1 MKKLMFSILP
11 ALLLALVSCMNT
23 SQESEGGSVRVV
35 LPSSSRA
42 LYSSG
47 HDDVDSFTVRLLLDE
62 KIINE
67 KSITKETA
75 DMGGAIVFDEL
86 EPATYTVE
94 VEGRMSSKDVLL
106 YFGTEE
112 AKVTAGQDSDCQVNL
127 KKKDCQIYN
136 ISADAEELKTACES
150 DGNIYIFMDED
161 SSVSTNQA
169 TPENNCQLTNITS
182 GTKIIRGNGGKVQ
195 QSTDDNKTLT
205 TEGGQ
210 IKLFNVTGSSTI
222 LEINNLTFTAS
233 STVGTTSTLD
243 GALICVDDGATV
255 ILKQCYIN
263 GMSMSNQGISLIYV
277 KSGGTLLLENC
288 TFYNN
293 TSTNKGDVSFS
304 ECIRI
309 ENGAQVE
316 VVSCNFESNGDGN
329 LMSNAAAIENSGS
342 CHITNTTFKGN
353 TANRGSAIMNN
364 DNGILEIEDSTFD
377 SNTCTSN
384 GGYYARRG
392 GAIFIQGGT
401 VKIKDSAFTGNK
413 SSGKNKSEGTENGEF
428 QKLGGGAISIKSYY
442 DSNTKETKPSSLT
455 LQNTKFYNNSV
466 TSTDSDDAYGYGG
479 AVLIEQSDASL
490 FLKDASGATME
501 IDSYISNYMNGNTT
515 AKNNAGANIYCNG
528 GTINGTVYTKAW
540 E

>member
-11 ALLLALVSCMNT
+11 AFLLALVSCMNT

-47 HDDVDSFTVRLLLDE
+47 HDDVDSFTVRLLLGE

-75 DMGGAIVFDEL
+75 DTGGAIVFDEL

-94 VEGRMSSKDVLL
+94 AEGWMSIKDVLL

-112 AKVTAGQDSDCQVNL
+112 AKVTAGQDADCQVKL
-127 KKKDCQIYN
+127 KKDCQIYD
-136 ISADAEELKTACES
+136 ISFDARELKTACEA

-161 SSVSTNQA
+161 SSISTNQA
-169 TPENNCQLTNITS
+169 TSENNYQLTNITS
-182 GTKIIRGNGGKVQ
+182 GTKIIRGNGGKLV

-205 TEGGQ
+205 TEGDQ
-210 IKLFNVTGSSTI
+210 IKLFNVSGSSTI
-222 LEINNLTFTAS
+222 LEINNLTFTATS
-233 STVGTTSTLD
+233 GKTVGTTSALD

-255 ILKQCYIN
+255 ILKQCRMN
-263 GMSMSNQGISLIYV
+263 GISMSNLGTSLIYV
-277 KSGGTLLLENC
+277 KSGGKLLVENC

-293 TSTNKGDVSFS
+293 TSTNKGNVSFS

-377 SNTCTSN
+377 SNMCISSS
-384 GGYYARRG
+384 GYYARRG

-401 VKIKDSAFTGNK
+401 VKITDSAFTGNK
-413 SSGKNKSEGTENGEF
+413 SSGKNKSEGTANGEF
-428 QKLGGGAISIKSYY
+428 QKLGGGAISIK
-442 DSNTKETKPSSLT
+442 TGSLV
-455 LQNTKFYNNSV
+455 LQSTRFKNNSV
-466 TSTDSDDAYGYGG
+466 TSTDSNDAYGYGG
-479 AVLIEQSDASL
+479 AVLVEQSDANL

>member
-11 ALLLALVSCMNT
+11 ALLLAFVSCMNM
-23 SQESEGGSVRVV
+23 SSGSEGGSVRVV

-47 HDDVDSFTVRLLLDE
+47 HGDVDSFTVRLLLGE
-62 KIINE
+62 KII
-67 KSITKETA
+67 KEETINTET
-75 DMGGAIVFDEL
+75 DETGGVIVFDEL

-94 VEGRMSSKDVLL
+94 VEGWMSSKDVLL

-136 ISADAEELKTACES
+136 ISADAEELKKACES
-150 DGNIYIFMDED
+150 DGNTYIFMDED

-169 TPENNCQLTNITS
+169 SSENNQLTNITS

-195 QSTDDNKTLT
+195 QSTDDNQTLT

-210 IKLFNVTGSSTI
+210 IKLFNVSGSSTI

-233 STVGTTSTLD
+233 NIVGTNSTLD

-293 TSTNKGDVSFS
+293 TSTNKGSASFS

-316 VVSCNFESNGDGN
+316 VVSCNFETNGNDI
-329 LMSNAAAIENSGS
+329 MSNAAAIENSGS
-342 CHITNTTFKGN
+342 CRITNTTFKDN
-353 TANRGSAIMNN
+353 LAQRGGAIMNN
-364 DNGILEIEDSTFD
+364 ETGILEIESSTFD
-377 SNTCTSN
+377 SNTCTSS
-384 GGYYARRG
+384 GYYAMRG

-401 VKIKDSAFTGNK
+401 VKIKDSTFTGNETL
-413 SSGKNKSEGTENGEF
+413 GQNASEGTANGEF
-428 QKLGGGAISIKSYY
+428 QKLGGGAISLKMG
-442 DSNTKETKPSSLT
+442 SLT
-455 LQNTKFYNNSV
+455 LQNTRFDNNSV
-466 TSTDSDDAYGYGG
+466 TSTSKNDAYGYGG
-479 AVLIEQSDASL
+479 AVLIEQSDANL

>member
-1 MKKLMFSILP
+1 MKKFAFSILP

-47 HDDVDSFTVRLLLDE
+47 HGDVDSFTVRLLLGE
-62 KIINE
+62 KII
-67 KSITKETA
+67 KEETINTET
-75 DMGGAIVFDEL
+75 DETGGVIVFDEL

-94 VEGRMSSKDVLL
+94 VEGWMSSKDVLL

-136 ISADAEELKTACES
+136 ISADAEELKKACES
-150 DGNIYIFMDED
+150 DGNAYIFMGAD

-169 TPENNCQLTNITS
+169 TPDNYQLTNITS

-233 STVGTTSTLD
+233 DTVETSALD

-255 ILKQCYIN
+255 ILKQCRMN
-263 GMSMSNQGISLIYV
+263 GISMSNLGTSLIYV
-277 KSGGTLLLENC
+277 KSGGKLLVENC

-293 TSTNKGDVSFS
+293 TSTNKGNVSFS

-342 CHITNTTFKGN
+342 CRITNTTFKGN

-392 GAIFIQGGT
+392 GAIFIQGGS
-401 VKIKDSAFTGNK
+401 VKITDSTFTGNK
-413 SSGKNKSEGTENGEF
+413 AGGYNPGSEGTEAF
-428 QKLGGGAISIKSYY
+428 KKLGGGAISIK
-442 DSNTKETKPSSLT
+442 TGSLV
-455 LQNTKFYNNSV
+455 LQNTRFDSNSV
-466 TSTDSDDAYGYGG
+466 TSTSTDDANGYGG

>member
-1 MKKLMFSILP
+1 
-11 ALLLALVSCMNT
+11 
-23 SQESEGGSVRVV
+23 
-35 LPSSSRA
+35 
-42 LYSSG
+42 
-47 HDDVDSFTVRLLLDE
+47 
-62 KIINE
+62 
-67 KSITKETA
+67 
-75 DMGGAIVFDEL
+75 
-86 EPATYTVE
+86 
-94 VEGRMSSKDVLL
+94 MSSKDVLL

-150 DGNIYIFMDED
+150 DGNAYIFMGAD

-169 TPENNCQLTNITS
+169 TPDNYQLTNITS

-233 STVGTTSTLD
+233 DTVETSALD

-255 ILKQCYIN
+255 ILKQCRMN
-263 GMSMSNQGISLIYV
+263 GISMSNLGTSLIYV
-277 KSGGTLLLENC
+277 KSGGKLLVENC

-293 TSTNKGDVSFS
+293 TSTNKGSASFS

-316 VVSCNFESNGDGN
+316 VVSCNFETNGNDI
-329 LMSNAAAIENSGS
+329 MSNAAAIENSGS
-342 CHITNTTFKGN
+342 CRITNTTFKDN
-353 TANRGSAIMNN
+353 LAQRGGAIMNN
-364 DNGILEIEDSTFD
+364 ETGILEIESSTFD
-377 SNTCTSN
+377 SNTCTSS
-384 GGYYARRG
+384 GYYAMRG

-401 VKIKDSAFTGNK
+401 VKIKDSTFTGNETL
-413 SSGKNKSEGTENGEF
+413 GQNASEGTANGEF
-428 QKLGGGAISIKSYY
+428 QKLGGGAISLKMG
-442 DSNTKETKPSSLT
+442 SLT
-455 LQNTKFYNNSV
+455 LQNTRFDNNSV
-466 TSTDSDDAYGYGG
+466 TSTSKNDAYGYGG
-479 AVLIEQSDASL
+479 AILIEQSDANL
-490 FLKDASGATME
+490 FLKDASGAAMD
-501 IDSYISNYMNGNTT
+501 IASYINKYMRGNTVGT
-515 AKNNAGANIYCNG
+515 GKEGANIYCNG

>member
-1 MKKLMFSILP
+1 MKKFAFSILP
-11 ALLLALVSCMNT
+11 ALLLAFVSCMNM
-23 SQESEGGSVRVV
+23 SSGSEGGSVRVV

-47 HDDVDSFTVRLLLDE
+47 HGDVDSFTVRLLLGE
-62 KIINE
+62 KII
-67 KSITKETA
+67 KEETINTET
-75 DMGGAIVFDEL
+75 DETGGVIVFDEL

-94 VEGRMSSKDVLL
+94 VEGWMSSKDVLL

-136 ISADAEELKTACES
+136 ISADAEELKKACES

-161 SSVSTNQA
+161 SSVSKNQA

-195 QSTDDNKTLT
+195 QSTDDNQTLT

-210 IKLFNVTGSSTI
+210 IKLFNVSGSSTI

-233 STVGTTSTLD
+233 DTVETSALD

-255 ILKQCYIN
+255 ILKQCRMN
-263 GMSMSNQGISLIYV
+263 GISMSNLGTSLIYV
-277 KSGGTLLLENC
+277 KSGGKLLVENC

-293 TSTNKGDVSFS
+293 TSTNKGSASFS

-316 VVSCNFESNGDGN
+316 VVSCNFETNGNDI
-329 LMSNAAAIENSGS
+329 MSNAAAIENSGS
-342 CHITNTTFKGN
+342 CRITNTTFKDN
-353 TANRGSAIMNN
+353 LAQRGGAIMNN
-364 DNGILEIEDSTFD
+364 ETGILEIESSTFD
-377 SNTCTSN
+377 SNTCTSS
-384 GGYYARRG
+384 GYYAMRG

-401 VKIKDSAFTGNK
+401 VKIKDSTFTGNETL
-413 SSGKNKSEGTENGEF
+413 GQNASEGTANGEF
-428 QKLGGGAISIKSYY
+428 QKLGGGAISLKMG
-442 DSNTKETKPSSLT
+442 SLT
-455 LQNTKFYNNSV
+455 LQNTRFDNNSV
-466 TSTDSDDAYGYGG
+466 TSTSKNDAYGYGG

-490 FLKDASGATME
+490 LLKDASGAAMD
-501 IDSYISNYMNGNTT
+501 IASYINKYMRGNTVGT
-515 AKNNAGANIYCNG
+515 GKEGANIYCNG

>member
-1 MKKLMFSILP
+1 
-11 ALLLALVSCMNT
+11 
-23 SQESEGGSVRVV
+23 
-35 LPSSSRA
+35 
-42 LYSSG
+42 
-47 HDDVDSFTVRLLLDE
+47 
-62 KIINE
+62 
-67 KSITKETA
+67 
-75 DMGGAIVFDEL
+75 
-86 EPATYTVE
+86 
-94 VEGRMSSKDVLL
+94 MSSKDILL

-136 ISADAEELKTACES
+136 ISADAEELKKACES
-150 DGNIYIFMDED
+150 DGNIYIFMGAD

-169 TPENNCQLTNITS
+169 TPDNYQLTNITS

-233 STVGTTSTLD
+233 DTVETSALD

-255 ILKQCYIN
+255 ILKQCRMN
-263 GMSMSNQGISLIYV
+263 GISMSNLGTSLIYV
-277 KSGGTLLLENC
+277 KSGGKLLVENC

-293 TSTNKGDVSFS
+293 TSTNKGNVSFS

-316 VVSCNFESNGDGN
+316 VVSCNFESNGDGD

-392 GAIFIQGGT
+392 GAIFIQGGS
-401 VKIKDSAFTGNK
+401 VKITDSTFTGNK
-413 SSGKNKSEGTENGEF
+413 AGGYNPGSEGTEAF
-428 QKLGGGAISIKSYY
+428 KKLGGGAISIK
-442 DSNTKETKPSSLT
+442 TGSLV
-455 LQNTKFYNNSV
+455 LQNTRFDSNSV
-466 TSTDSDDAYGYGG
+466 TSTSTDDANGYGG

-490 FLKDASGATME
+490 LLKDASGATME
-501 IDSYISNYMNGNTT
+501 IDSYIDKYMSGNTT
-515 AKNNAGANIYCNG
+515 AKPNAGANIYCNG
-528 GTINGTVYTKAW
+528 GKINGTVYTQAW
-540 E
+540 

>member
-1 MKKLMFSILP
+1 MKKFAFSILP
-11 ALLLALVSCMNT
+11 ALLLAFVSCMNM
-23 SQESEGGSVRVV
+23 SSGSEGGSVRVV

-47 HDDVDSFTVRLLLDE
+47 HDDVDSFTVRLLLGE

-67 KSITKETA
+67 KSINKET
-75 DMGGAIVFDEL
+75 DETGGVIVFDEL

-94 VEGRMSSKDVLL
+94 VEGWMSSKDVLL

-112 AKVTAGQDSDCQVNL
+112 AKVTAGQDADCQVKL
-127 KKKDCQIYN
+127 KKDCQIYN
-136 ISADAEELKTACES
+136 ISADARKLKTACEA
-150 DGNIYIFMDED
+150 DGNAYIFMGAD

-169 TPENNCQLTNITS
+169 TPDNYQLTNITS
-182 GTKIIRGNGGKVQ
+182 GTKIIRGNGGKVK

-255 ILKQCYIN
+255 ILKQCLIKD
-263 GMSMSNQGISLIYV
+263 ISISRSSKDTSFIYV
-277 KSGGTLLLENC
+277 KNGTLLLENC
-288 TFYNN
+288 SFLNN
-293 TSTNKGDVSFS
+293 ATGSGNGAKYT

-316 VVSCNFESNGDGN
+316 VVSCNFEGNGN
-329 LMSNAAAIENSGS
+329 AYSTSNAAAIENFGS
-342 CHITNTTFKGN
+342 CRIINTTFKDN
-353 TANRGSAIMNN
+353 LAQRGGAIMNN
-364 DNGILEIEDSTFD
+364 DSGSLEIEDSTFTGNANN
-377 SNTCTSN
+377 NTT
-384 GGYYARRG
+384 GYYAKRG
-392 GAIFIQGGT
+392 GAIFIQGGK
-401 VKIKDSAFTGNK
+401 VQIKNTAFTGNETYGD
-413 SSGKNKSEGTENGEF
+413 SQGGEHNTNGEF
-428 QKLGGGAISIKSYY
+428 QKLGGGAISIK
-442 DSNTKETKPSSLT
+442 TGSLV
-455 LQNTKFYNNSV
+455 LQSTRFKNNSV
-466 TSTDSDDAYGYGG
+466 TSTDSNDAYGYGG
-479 AVLIEQSDASL
+479 AVLVEQSDASL
-490 FLKDASGATME
+490 LLKDANGTAMD
-501 IDSYISNYMNGNTT
+501 IASYINKYMSGNTT
-515 AKNNAGANIYCNG
+515 EKADAGANIYCNG

>member
-11 ALLLALVSCMNT
+11 ALLLALVSCMNM
-23 SQESEGGSVRVV
+23 SQGSEGGSVRVV

-47 HDDVDSFTVRLLLDE
+47 HGDVDSFTVRLLLGE
-62 KIINE
+62 KII
-67 KSITKETA
+67 KEETINTET
-75 DMGGAIVFDEL
+75 DETGGVIVFDEL

-94 VEGRMSSKDVLL
+94 VEGWMSSKDVLL

-150 DGNIYIFMDED
+150 DGNAYIFMGAD

-169 TPENNCQLTNITS
+169 TPDNYQLTNITS

-233 STVGTTSTLD
+233 DTVETSALD

-263 GMSMSNQGISLIYV
+263 GMSMSNLGTSLIYV
-277 KSGGTLLLENC
+277 KSGGKLLVENC

-293 TSTNKGDVSFS
+293 TSTNKGSASFS

-316 VVSCNFESNGDGN
+316 VVSCNFETNGNDI
-329 LMSNAAAIENSGS
+329 MSNAAAIENSGS
-342 CHITNTTFKGN
+342 CRITNTTFKDN
-353 TANRGSAIMNN
+353 LAQRGGAIMNN
-364 DNGILEIEDSTFD
+364 ETGILEIESSTFD
-377 SNTCTSN
+377 SNTCTSS
-384 GGYYARRG
+384 GYYAMRG

-401 VKIKDSAFTGNK
+401 VKIKDSTFTGNETL
-413 SSGKNKSEGTENGEF
+413 GQNASEGTANGEF
-428 QKLGGGAISIKSYY
+428 QKLGGGAISLKMG
-442 DSNTKETKPSSLT
+442 SLT
-455 LQNTKFYNNSV
+455 LQNTRFDNNSV
-466 TSTDSDDAYGYGG
+466 TSTSKNDAYGYGG
-479 AVLIEQSDASL
+479 AVLIEQSDANL
-490 FLKDASGATME
+490 FLKDASGAAMD
-501 IDSYISNYMNGNTT
+501 IASYINKYMSGNTT
-515 AKNNAGANIYCNG
+515 AKTDAGANIYCNG

>member
-1 MKKLMFSILP
+1 
-11 ALLLALVSCMNT
+11 
-23 SQESEGGSVRVV
+23 
-35 LPSSSRA
+35 
-42 LYSSG
+42 
-47 HDDVDSFTVRLLLDE
+47 
-62 KIINE
+62 
-67 KSITKETA
+67 
-75 DMGGAIVFDEL
+75 
-86 EPATYTVE
+86 
-94 VEGRMSSKDVLL
+94 MSSKDVLL

-136 ISADAEELKTACES
+136 ISVDARELKTACES
-150 DGNIYIFMDED
+150 DGNAYIFMGAD

-195 QSTDDNKTLT
+195 QSTDDNQTLT

-210 IKLFNVTGSSTI
+210 IKLFNVSGSSTI

-255 ILKQCYIN
+255 ILKQCRMN
-263 GMSMSNQGISLIYV
+263 GISMSNLGTSLIYV
-277 KSGGTLLLENC
+277 KSGGKLLLENC

-293 TSTNKGDVSFS
+293 TSTNKGSASFS

-316 VVSCNFESNGDGN
+316 VVSCNFESNGDGD

-342 CHITNTTFKGN
+342 CRISNTTFKGN
-353 TANRGSAIMNN
+353 KANRGSAIMNN
-364 DNGILEIEDSTFD
+364 DTGILEIEDSTFD

-392 GAIFIQGGT
+392 GAIFIQGGS
-401 VKIKDSAFTGNK
+401 VKITDSTFTGNK
-413 SSGKNKSEGTENGEF
+413 AGGYNPGSEGTEAF
-428 QKLGGGAISIKSYY
+428 KKLGGGAISIK
-442 DSNTKETKPSSLT
+442 TGSLV
-455 LQNTKFYNNSV
+455 LQNTRFDSNSV
-466 TSTDSDDAYGYGG
+466 TSTSTDDANGYGG

-490 FLKDASGATME
+490 LLKDASGAAMD
-501 IDSYISNYMNGNTT
+501 IASYINKYMRGNTVGT
-515 AKNNAGANIYCNG
+515 GKEGANIYCNG

>member
-1 MKKLMFSILP
+1 
-11 ALLLALVSCMNT
+11 
-23 SQESEGGSVRVV
+23 
-35 LPSSSRA
+35 
-42 LYSSG
+42 
-47 HDDVDSFTVRLLLDE
+47 
-62 KIINE
+62 
-67 KSITKETA
+67 
-75 DMGGAIVFDEL
+75 
-86 EPATYTVE
+86 
-94 VEGRMSSKDVLL
+94 MSSKDVLL

-136 ISADAEELKTACES
+136 ISADAEELKKACES

-161 SSVSTNQA
+161 SSVSKNQA

-233 STVGTTSTLD
+233 DTVETSALD

-255 ILKQCYIN
+255 ILKQCRMN
-263 GMSMSNQGISLIYV
+263 GISMSNLGTSLIYV
-277 KSGGTLLLENC
+277 KSGGKLLLENC
-288 TFYNN
+288 TFSNN
-293 TSTNKGDVSFS
+293 TSTNKGAVSFS

-309 ENGAQVE
+309 DNGAQVE

-392 GAIFIQGGT
+392 GAIFIQGGS
-401 VKIKDSAFTGNK
+401 VKITDSTFTGNK
-413 SSGKNKSEGTENGEF
+413 AGGYNPGSEGTTNGEF
-428 QKLGGGAISIKSYY
+428 QKLGGGAISIK
-442 DSNTKETKPSSLT
+442 TGSLV

-466 TSTDSDDAYGYGG
+466 TSTSTDDANGYGG
-479 AVLIEQSDASL
+479 AVLIEQSDANL

>member
-1 MKKLMFSILP
+1 MKKFAFSILP
-11 ALLLALVSCMNT
+11 ALLLAFVSCMNM
-23 SQESEGGSVRVV
+23 SSGSEGGSVRVV
-35 LPSSSRA
+35 LPSSSRT

-47 HDDVDSFTVRLLLDE
+47 HGDVDSFTVRLLLGE
-62 KIINE
+62 KII
-67 KSITKETA
+67 KEETINTET
-75 DMGGAIVFDEL
+75 DETGGVIVFDEL

-94 VEGRMSSKDVLL
+94 VEGWMSSKDVLL

-112 AKVTAGQDSDCQVNL
+112 AKVTAGQDADCQVNL
-127 KKKDCQIYN
+127 KKKDCQIYD
-136 ISADAEELKTACES
+136 ISFDARELKTACEA

-161 SSVSTNQA
+161 SSISTNQA
-169 TPENNCQLTNITS
+169 TSENNYQLTNITS

-210 IKLFNVTGSSTI
+210 IKLFNVSGSSTI

-233 STVGTTSTLD
+233 DTVETSALD

-255 ILKQCYIN
+255 ILKQCRMN
-263 GMSMSNQGISLIYV
+263 GISMSNLGTSLIYV
-277 KSGGTLLLENC
+277 KSGGKLLVENC

-293 TSTNKGDVSFS
+293 TSTKKSNVSFS

-316 VVSCNFESNGDGN
+316 VVSCNFESNGDGD

-342 CHITNTTFKGN
+342 CRISNTTFKGN
-353 TANRGSAIMNN
+353 KANRGSAIMNN
-364 DNGILEIEDSTFD
+364 DTGILEIEDSTFD

-392 GAIFIQGGT
+392 GAIFIQGGS
-401 VKIKDSAFTGNK
+401 VKITDSTFTGNK
-413 SSGKNKSEGTENGEF
+413 AGGYNPGSEGTEAF
-428 QKLGGGAISIKSYY
+428 KKLGGGAISIK
-442 DSNTKETKPSSLT
+442 TGSLV
-455 LQNTKFYNNSV
+455 LQNTRFDSNSV
-466 TSTDSDDAYGYGG
+466 TSTSKDDANGYGG
-479 AVLIEQSDASL
+479 AVLVEQSDASL
-490 FLKDASGATME
+490 LLKDANGTAMD
-501 IDSYISNYMNGNTT
+501 IASYINKYMSGNTT
-515 AKNNAGANIYCNG
+515 EKNNAGANIYCNG

>member
-1 MKKLMFSILP
+1 MRR
-11 ALLLALVSCMNT
+11 
-23 SQESEGGSVRVV
+23 GGV
-35 LPSSSRA
+35 
-42 LYSSG
+42 
-47 HDDVDSFTVRLLLDE
+47 
-62 KIINE
+62 
-67 KSITKETA
+67 
-75 DMGGAIVFDEL
+75 IVFDEL

-94 VEGRMSSKDVLL
+94 VEGWMSSKDVLL

-112 AKVTAGQDSDCQVNL
+112 AKVTAGQDADCQVKL
-127 KKKDCQIYN
+127 KKDCQIYN
-136 ISADAEELKTACES
+136 ISADARELKTACES
-150 DGNIYIFMDED
+150 DGNAYIFMGAD

-182 GTKIIRGNGGKVQ
+182 GTKIIRGNGGKLE

-210 IKLFNVTGSSTI
+210 IKLFNVSGSSTI

-277 KSGGTLLLENC
+277 KSGGKLLLENC

-293 TSTNKGDVSFS
+293 TSTNKGAVSFS

-316 VVSCNFESNGDGN
+316 VVSCNFESNGDGD

-392 GAIFIQGGT
+392 GAIFIQGGS
-401 VKIKDSAFTGNK
+401 VKITDSTFTGNK
-413 SSGKNKSEGTENGEF
+413 AGGYNPGSEGTTNGEF
-428 QKLGGGAISIKSYY
+428 QKLGGGAISIK
-442 DSNTKETKPSSLT
+442 TGSLV
-455 LQNTKFYNNSV
+455 LQNTKFDNNSV
-466 TSTDSDDAYGYGG
+466 TSTSTDDANGYGG
-479 AVLIEQSDASL
+479 AVLIEQSDANL
-490 FLKDASGATME
+490 FLKDASGAAME
-501 IDSYISNYMNGNTT
+501 IDSYTNKYMRGNTVGT
-515 AKNNAGANIYCNG
+515 GKEGANIYCNG

>member
-1 MKKLMFSILP
+1 MKKFAFSILP
-11 ALLLALVSCMNT
+11 ALLLAFVSCMNM
-23 SQESEGGSVRVV
+23 SSGSEGGSVRVV

-47 HDDVDSFTVRLLLDE
+47 HGDVDSFTVRLLLGE
-62 KIINE
+62 KII
-67 KSITKETA
+67 KEETINTET
-75 DMGGAIVFDEL
+75 DETGGVIVFDEL

-94 VEGRMSSKDVLL
+94 VEGWMSSKDVLL

-150 DGNIYIFMDED
+150 DGNAYIFMGAD

-169 TPENNCQLTNITS
+169 TPDNYQLTNITS

-205 TEGGQ
+205 TEGYQ
-210 IKLFNVTGSSTI
+210 IKLFNVSGSSTI

-233 STVGTTSTLD
+233 NIVGTTSALD

-277 KSGGTLLLENC
+277 KSGGKLLVENC

-293 TSTNKGDVSFS
+293 TSTNKGSASFS

-316 VVSCNFESNGDGN
+316 VVSCNFETNGNDI
-329 LMSNAAAIENSGS
+329 MSNAAAIENSGS
-342 CHITNTTFKGN
+342 CRITNTTFKDN
-353 TANRGSAIMNN
+353 LAQRGGAIMNN
-364 DNGILEIEDSTFD
+364 ETGILEIESSTFD
-377 SNTCTSN
+377 SNTCTSS
-384 GGYYARRG
+384 GYYAMRG

-401 VKIKDSAFTGNK
+401 VKIKDSTFTGNETL
-413 SSGKNKSEGTENGEF
+413 GQNASEGTANGEF
-428 QKLGGGAISIKSYY
+428 QKLGGGAISLKMG
-442 DSNTKETKPSSLT
+442 SLT
-455 LQNTKFYNNSV
+455 LQNTRFDNNSV
-466 TSTDSDDAYGYGG
+466 TSTSKNDAYGYGG
-479 AVLIEQSDASL
+479 AVLIEQSDANL
-490 FLKDASGATME
+490 FLKDASGAAMD
-501 IDSYISNYMNGNTT
+501 IASYINKYMSGNTT
-515 AKNNAGANIYCNG
+515 AKTDAGANIYCNG

>member
-1 MKKLMFSILP
+1 
-11 ALLLALVSCMNT
+11 
-23 SQESEGGSVRVV
+23 
-35 LPSSSRA
+35 
-42 LYSSG
+42 
-47 HDDVDSFTVRLLLDE
+47 
-62 KIINE
+62 
-67 KSITKETA
+67 
-75 DMGGAIVFDEL
+75 
-86 EPATYTVE
+86 
-94 VEGRMSSKDVLL
+94 MSSKDVLL

-136 ISADAEELKTACES
+136 ISADAEELKKACES
-150 DGNIYIFMDED
+150 DGNAYIFMGAD

-233 STVGTTSTLD
+233 DTVETSALD

-255 ILKQCYIN
+255 ILKQCRMN
-263 GMSMSNQGISLIYV
+263 GISMSNLGTSLIYV

-293 TSTNKGDVSFS
+293 TSTNKGKVSFS

-316 VVSCNFESNGDGN
+316 VVSCNFESNGDGD

-401 VKIKDSAFTGNK
+401 VKIKDSTFTGNETL
-413 SSGKNKSEGTENGEF
+413 GQNASEGTANGEF
-428 QKLGGGAISIKSYY
+428 QKLGGGAISLKMG
-442 DSNTKETKPSSLT
+442 SLT
-455 LQNTKFYNNSV
+455 LQNTRFDNNSV
-466 TSTDSDDAYGYGG
+466 TSTSKNDAYGYGG
-479 AVLIEQSDASL
+479 AVLIEQSDANL
-490 FLKDASGATME
+490 FLKDASGAAMD
-501 IDSYISNYMNGNTT
+501 IASYINKYMSGNTT
-515 AKNNAGANIYCNG
+515 AKTDAGANIYCNG

>member
-11 ALLLALVSCMNT
+11 ALLLALVSCMNM
-23 SQESEGGSVRVV
+23 SSGSEGGSVRVV

-47 HDDVDSFTVRLLLDE
+47 HGDVDSFTVRLLLGE
-62 KIINE
+62 KII
-67 KSITKETA
+67 KEETINTET
-75 DMGGAIVFDEL
+75 DETGGVIVFDEL

-94 VEGRMSSKDVLL
+94 VEGWMSSKDVLL

-136 ISADAEELKTACES
+136 ISADAEELKKACES
-150 DGNIYIFMDED
+150 DGNAYIFMGAD

-169 TPENNCQLTNITS
+169 TPDNNCQLTNITS

-233 STVGTTSTLD
+233 DTVETSALD

-255 ILKQCYIN
+255 ILKQCRMN
-263 GMSMSNQGISLIYV
+263 GISMSNLGTSLIYV
-277 KSGGTLLLENC
+277 KSGGKLLVENC

-293 TSTNKGDVSFS
+293 TSTNKGNVSFS

-401 VKIKDSAFTGNK
+401 VKIKDSTFTGNETL
-413 SSGKNKSEGTENGEF
+413 GQNASEGTANGEF
-428 QKLGGGAISIKSYY
+428 QKLGGGAISLKMG
-442 DSNTKETKPSSLT
+442 SLT
-455 LQNTKFYNNSV
+455 LQNTRFDNNSV
-466 TSTDSDDAYGYGG
+466 TSTSKNDAYGYGG
-479 AVLIEQSDASL
+479 AVLIEQSDANL
-490 FLKDASGATME
+490 FLKDASGAAMD
-501 IDSYISNYMNGNTT
+501 IASYINKYMSGNTT
-515 AKNNAGANIYCNG
+515 AKTDAGANIYCNG

>member
-1 MKKLMFSILP
+1 MKKFAFSILP
-11 ALLLALVSCMNT
+11 ALLLAFVSCMNM
-23 SQESEGGSVRVV
+23 SSGSEGGSVRVV
-35 LPSSSRA
+35 LPSSSRT

-47 HDDVDSFTVRLLLDE
+47 HGDVDSFTVRLLLGE

-75 DMGGAIVFDEL
+75 DTGGAIVFDEL

-94 VEGRMSSKDVLL
+94 VEGWMSSKDVLL

-136 ISADAEELKTACES
+136 ISADAKELKTACES
-150 DGNIYIFMDED
+150 DGNSYIFMGAD

-233 STVGTTSTLD
+233 DTVETSALD

-255 ILKQCYIN
+255 ILKQCRMN
-263 GMSMSNQGISLIYV
+263 GISMSNLGTSLIYV
-277 KSGGTLLLENC
+277 KSGGKLLVENC

-293 TSTNKGDVSFS
+293 TSTNKGNVSFS

-316 VVSCNFESNGDGN
+316 VVSCNFETNGNDI
-329 LMSNAAAIENSGS
+329 MSNAAAIENSGS
-342 CHITNTTFKGN
+342 CRITNTTFKDN
-353 TANRGSAIMNN
+353 LAQRGGAIMNN
-364 DNGILEIEDSTFD
+364 ETGILEIESSTFD
-377 SNTCTSN
+377 SNTCTSS
-384 GGYYARRG
+384 GYYAMRG

-401 VKIKDSAFTGNK
+401 VKIKDSTFTGNETL
-413 SSGKNKSEGTENGEF
+413 GQNASEGTANGEF
-428 QKLGGGAISIKSYY
+428 QKLGGGAISLKMG
-442 DSNTKETKPSSLT
+442 SLT
-455 LQNTKFYNNSV
+455 LQNTRFDNNSV
-466 TSTDSDDAYGYGG
+466 TSTSKNNAYGYGG
-479 AVLIEQSDASL
+479 AVLIEQSDANL

>member
-1 MKKLMFSILP
+1 
-11 ALLLALVSCMNT
+11 
-23 SQESEGGSVRVV
+23 
-35 LPSSSRA
+35 
-42 LYSSG
+42 
-47 HDDVDSFTVRLLLDE
+47 
-62 KIINE
+62 
-67 KSITKETA
+67 
-75 DMGGAIVFDEL
+75 
-86 EPATYTVE
+86 
-94 VEGRMSSKDVLL
+94 MSSKDVLL

-112 AKVTAGQDSDCQVNL
+112 AKVTAGQDADCQVKL
-127 KKKDCQIYN
+127 KKDCQIYN
-136 ISADAEELKTACES
+136 ISADTRELKTACEA

-169 TPENNCQLTNITS
+169 TPENNCQLTNINS

-428 QKLGGGAISIKSYY
+428 QKLGGGAISIK
-442 DSNTKETKPSSLT
+442 KGSLT
-455 LQNTKFYNNSV
+455 LQSTRFDSNSV

-490 FLKDASGATME
+490 FLKDASDAAMDIE
-501 IDSYISNYMNGNTT
+501 SYTNKYMSGNKVGTG
-515 AKNNAGANIYCNG
+515 KEGANIYCNG

>member
-1 MKKLMFSILP
+1 MKKFAFSILP
-11 ALLLALVSCMNT
+11 ALLLAFVSCMNM
-23 SQESEGGSVRVV
+23 SSGSEGGSVRVV

-47 HDDVDSFTVRLLLDE
+47 HDDVDSFTVRLLLGE

-67 KSITKETA
+67 KSINKET
-75 DMGGAIVFDEL
+75 DETGGVIVFDEL

-94 VEGRMSSKDVLL
+94 VEGWMSSKDVLL

-112 AKVTAGQDSDCQVNL
+112 AKVTAGQDADCQVKL
-127 KKKDCQIYN
+127 KKDCQIYN
-136 ISADAEELKTACES
+136 ISADARKLKTACEA
-150 DGNIYIFMDED
+150 DGNAYIFMGAD

-169 TPENNCQLTNITS
+169 TPDNYQLTNITS

-255 ILKQCYIN
+255 ILKQCLIKD
-263 GMSMSNQGISLIYV
+263 ISISRSSKDTSFIYV
-277 KSGGTLLLENC
+277 KNGTLLLENC
-288 TFYNN
+288 SFLNN
-293 TSTNKGDVSFS
+293 ATGSGNGAKYT

-316 VVSCNFESNGDGN
+316 VVSCNFEGNGN
-329 LMSNAAAIENSGS
+329 AYSTSNAAAIENFGS
-342 CHITNTTFKGN
+342 CRIINTTFKDN
-353 TANRGSAIMNN
+353 LAQRGGAIMNN
-364 DNGILEIEDSTFD
+364 DSGSLEIEDSTFTGNANN
-377 SNTCTSN
+377 NTT
-384 GGYYARRG
+384 GYYAKRG
-392 GAIFIQGGT
+392 GAIFIQGGK
-401 VKIKDSAFTGNK
+401 VQIKNTAFTGNETYGD
-413 SSGKNKSEGTENGEF
+413 SQGGEHNTNGEF
-428 QKLGGGAISIKSYY
+428 QKLGGGAISIK
-442 DSNTKETKPSSLT
+442 TGSLV
-455 LQNTKFYNNSV
+455 LQSTRFKNNSV
-466 TSTDSDDAYGYGG
+466 TSTDSNDAYGYGG
-479 AVLIEQSDASL
+479 AVLVEQSDASL
-490 FLKDASGATME
+490 LLKDANGTAMD
-501 IDSYISNYMNGNTT
+501 IASYINKYMSGNTT
-515 AKNNAGANIYCNG
+515 EKADAGANIYCNG

>member
-11 ALLLALVSCMNT
+11 ALLLALVSCMNI
-23 SQESEGGSVRVV
+23 SQGSEGGSVRVV

-47 HDDVDSFTVRLLLDE
+47 HDDVDSFTVRLLLGE
-62 KIINE
+62 KII
-67 KSITKETA
+67 KEETINTET
-75 DMGGAIVFDEL
+75 DETGGVIVFDEL

-94 VEGRMSSKDVLL
+94 VEGWMSSKDVLL

-150 DGNIYIFMDED
+150 DGNAYIFMGAD

-169 TPENNCQLTNITS
+169 TPDNYQLTNITS

-195 QSTDDNKTLT
+195 QSTDGNKTLT
-205 TEGGQ
+205 TEGDQ
-210 IKLFNVTGSSTI
+210 IKLFNVSGSSTI

-233 STVGTTSTLD
+233 SIVGTTSALD

-277 KSGGTLLLENC
+277 KSGGKLLVENC

-293 TSTNKGDVSFS
+293 TSTNKGNVYFS

-392 GAIFIQGGT
+392 GAIFIQGGS
-401 VKIKDSAFTGNK
+401 VKITDSTFTGNK
-413 SSGKNKSEGTENGEF
+413 AGGYNPGSEVTENGEF
-428 QKLGGGAISIKSYY
+428 QKLGGGAISIK
-442 DSNTKETKPSSLT
+442 KGSLT
-455 LQNTKFYNNSV
+455 LQSTRFENNSV

-479 AVLIEQSDASL
+479 AVLIEQSDANL

-528 GTINGTVYTKAW
+528 GTINGTVYTQAW

>member
-75 DMGGAIVFDEL
+75 DTGGAIVFDEL

-94 VEGRMSSKDVLL
+94 AEGWMSSRDALL

-112 AKVTAGQDSDCQVNL
+112 AKVTAGQDADCQVKL
-127 KKKDCQIYN
+127 KKDCQIYN
-136 ISADAEELKTACES
+136 ISANARELKTACEA
-150 DGNIYIFMDED
+150 DGNIYIFMDKD

-169 TPENNCQLTNITS
+169 TPENQLANITS
-182 GTKIIRGNGGKVQ
+182 GTKIIRGNGGKLV

-205 TEGGQ
+205 TEGDQ

-233 STVGTTSTLD
+233 SIVGTTSTLD

-293 TSTNKGDVSFS
+293 TSTNKGNVSFS

-316 VVSCNFESNGDGN
+316 VVSCNFDSNGHEN
-329 LMSNAAAIENSGS
+329 IISNSAAIENSGS
-342 CHITNTTFKGN
+342 CRITNTTFKGN
-353 TANRGSAIMNN
+353 KANRGSAIMNN
-364 DNGILEIEDSTFD
+364 DTGSLEIEDSTFD
-377 SNTCTSN
+377 SNMCTSN
-384 GGYYARRG
+384 SGYYARRG

-401 VKIKDSAFTGNK
+401 VKIKDSAFTSNKAGGNNP
-413 SSGKNKSEGTENGEF
+413 GNEGEENNL
-428 QKLGGGAISIKSYY
+428 QMVGGGAISIKMG
-442 DSNTKETKPSSLT
+442 SLT
-455 LQNTKFYNNSV
+455 LQNTRFDSNSV
-466 TSTDSDDAYGYGG
+466 TSIPTNSTNTKYGYGG

-490 FLKDASGATME
+490 LLKDASGAAMD
-501 IDSYISNYMNGNTT
+501 IASYINNYMSGNTVG
-515 AKNNAGANIYCNG
+515 KGKKGANIYCNG
-528 GTINGTVYTKAW
+528 GTINGTVYTEAW

>member
-1 MKKLMFSILP
+1 MKKFAFSILP

-47 HDDVDSFTVRLLLDE
+47 HDDVDSFTVRLLLGE

-75 DMGGAIVFDEL
+75 DTGGAIVFDEL

-94 VEGRMSSKDVLL
+94 VEGWMSIKDVLL
-106 YFGTEE
+106 YFGSEE
-112 AKVTAGQDSDCQVNL
+112 AKVTAGQDTSCQVNL
-127 KKKDCQIYN
+127 KKDCQIYN
-136 ISADAEELKTACES
+136 NTADAEELKTACES
-150 DGNIYIFMDED
+150 DGNAYIFMGGN

-182 GTKIIRGNGGKVQ
+182 GTKIIRGNGGKLV

-210 IKLFNVTGSSTI
+210 IKLFNVSGSSTI
-222 LEINNLTFTAS
+222 LEINNLTFTATS
-233 STVGTTSTLD
+233 GKTVGTTSTLD

-255 ILKQCYIN
+255 ILKQCRMN
-263 GMSMSNQGISLIYV
+263 GISMSNLGTSLIYV
-277 KSGGTLLLENC
+277 KSGGKLLVENC

-293 TSTNKGDVSFS
+293 TSTNKGSASFS

-316 VVSCNFESNGDGN
+316 VVSCNFETNGNDI
-329 LMSNAAAIENSGS
+329 MSNAAAIENSGS
-342 CHITNTTFKGN
+342 CRITNTTFKDN
-353 TANRGSAIMNN
+353 LAQRGGAIMNN
-364 DNGILEIEDSTFD
+364 ETGILEIESSTFD
-377 SNTCTSN
+377 SNTCTSS
-384 GGYYARRG
+384 GYYAMRG

-401 VKIKDSAFTGNK
+401 VKIKDSTFTGNETL
-413 SSGKNKSEGTENGEF
+413 GQNASEGTANGEF
-428 QKLGGGAISIKSYY
+428 QKLGGGAISLKMG
-442 DSNTKETKPSSLT
+442 SLT
-455 LQNTKFYNNSV
+455 LQNTRFDNNSV
-466 TSTDSDDAYGYGG
+466 TSTSKNDAYGYGG
-479 AVLIEQSDASL
+479 AVLIEQSDANL
-490 FLKDASGATME
+490 FLKDASGAAMD
-501 IDSYISNYMNGNTT
+501 IASYINKYMSGNTT
-515 AKNNAGANIYCNG
+515 AKTDAGANIYCNG

>member
-1 MKKLMFSILP
+1 MKKFAFSILP
-11 ALLLALVSCMNT
+11 ALLLAFVSCMNM
-23 SQESEGGSVRVV
+23 SSGSEGGSVRVV

-47 HDDVDSFTVRLLLDE
+47 HGDVDSFTVRLLLGE
-62 KIINE
+62 KII
-67 KSITKETA
+67 KEETINTET
-75 DMGGAIVFDEL
+75 DETGGVIVFDEL

-94 VEGRMSSKDVLL
+94 VEGCMSSKDVLL

-136 ISADAEELKTACES
+136 ISADAEELKKACES
-150 DGNIYIFMDED
+150 DGNAYIFMGAD

-233 STVGTTSTLD
+233 DTVETSALD

-255 ILKQCYIN
+255 ILKQCRMN
-263 GMSMSNQGISLIYV
+263 GISMSNLGTSLIYV
-277 KSGGTLLLENC
+277 KTGGTLLLENC

-293 TSTNKGDVSFS
+293 TSTNKGSASFS

-316 VVSCNFESNGDGN
+316 VVSCNFETNGNDI
-329 LMSNAAAIENSGS
+329 MSNAAAIENFGS
-342 CHITNTTFKGN
+342 CRITNTTFKDN
-353 TANRGSAIMNN
+353 LAQRGGAIMNN
-364 DNGILEIEDSTFD
+364 ETGILEIESSTFD
-377 SNTCTSN
+377 SNTCTSS
-384 GGYYARRG
+384 GYYAMRG

-401 VKIKDSAFTGNK
+401 VKIKDSTFTGNETL
-413 SSGKNKSEGTENGEF
+413 GQNASEGTANGEF
-428 QKLGGGAISIKSYY
+428 QKLGGGAISLKMG
-442 DSNTKETKPSSLT
+442 SLT
-455 LQNTKFYNNSV
+455 LQNTRFDNNSV
-466 TSTDSDDAYGYGG
+466 TSTSKNDAYGYGG
-479 AVLIEQSDASL
+479 AVLIEQSDANL
-490 FLKDASGATME
+490 FLKDASGAAMD
-501 IDSYISNYMNGNTT
+501 IASYINKYMSGNTT
-515 AKNNAGANIYCNG
+515 AKTDAGANIYCNG

>member
-75 DMGGAIVFDEL
+75 DTGGGAIVFDEL

-94 VEGRMSSKDVLL
+94 AEGWMSSKDALL

-112 AKVTAGQDSDCQVNL
+112 AKVTAGQDADCQVKL
-127 KKKDCQIYN
+127 KKDCQIYN
-136 ISADAEELKTACES
+136 ISADARELKTACEA

-169 TPENNCQLTNITS
+169 TPENNCQLANITS
-182 GTKIIRGNGGKVQ
+182 GTKIIRGNGGKLE

-233 STVGTTSTLD
+233 DTVETSALD

-293 TSTNKGDVSFS
+293 TSKNKGAVSFS

-316 VVSCNFESNGDGN
+316 IVSCTFESNGEEDYA
-329 LMSNAAAIENSGS
+329 SNSAAIENSGS
-342 CHITNTTFKGN
+342 CRITNTTFKGN
-353 TANRGSAIMNN
+353 KANRGSAIMNN
-364 DNGILEIEDSTFD
+364 DTGSLEIEDSTFD
-377 SNTCTSN
+377 SNMCTSN
-384 GGYYARRG
+384 SGYYARRG

-428 QKLGGGAISIKSYY
+428 QKLGGGAISIK
-442 DSNTKETKPSSLT
+442 KGSLT
-455 LQNTKFYNNSV
+455 LQSTRFENNSV

-490 FLKDASGATME
+490 FLKDASGAAMDIE
-501 IDSYISNYMNGNTT
+501 SYTNKYMSGNKVGTG
-515 AKNNAGANIYCNG
+515 KEGANIYCNG

>member
-1 MKKLMFSILP
+1 MKKFAFSILP
-11 ALLLALVSCMNT
+11 ALLLAFVSCMNM
-23 SQESEGGSVRVV
+23 SSGSEGGSVRVV

-47 HDDVDSFTVRLLLDE
+47 HGDVDSFTVRLLLGE
-62 KIINE
+62 KII
-67 KSITKETA
+67 KEETINTET
-75 DMGGAIVFDEL
+75 DETGGVIVFDEL

-94 VEGRMSSKDVLL
+94 VEGWMSSKDVLL

-136 ISADAEELKTACES
+136 ISADAEELKKACES
-150 DGNIYIFMDED
+150 DGNTYIFMDED

-169 TPENNCQLTNITS
+169 SSENNQLTNITS

-233 STVGTTSTLD
+233 KIVGTNSTLD

-293 TSTNKGDVSFS
+293 TSTNKGAVSFS

-316 VVSCNFESNGDGN
+316 VVSCNFESNGN
-329 LMSNAAAIENSGS
+329 AYSTSNAAAIENFGS
-342 CHITNTTFKGN
+342 CRIINTTFKDN
-353 TANRGSAIMNN
+353 LAQRGGAIMNN
-364 DNGILEIEDSTFD
+364 DSGSLEIEDSTFTGNANN
-377 SNTCTSN
+377 NTT
-384 GGYYARRG
+384 GYYAKRG
-392 GAIFIQGGT
+392 GAIFIQGGK
-401 VKIKDSAFTGNK
+401 VQIKNTAFTGNETYGD
-413 SSGKNKSEGTENGEF
+413 SQGGEHNTNGEF
-428 QKLGGGAISIKSYY
+428 QKLGGGAISIKTGSLVLQSTRF
-442 DSNTKETKPSSLT
+442 DS
-455 LQNTKFYNNSV
+455 NSV
-466 TSTDSDDAYGYGG
+466 TSTSTDDANGYGG
-479 AVLIEQSDASL
+479 AVLVEQSDASL
-490 FLKDASGATME
+490 LLKDANGTAMD
-501 IDSYISNYMNGNTT
+501 IASYINKYMSGNTT
-515 AKNNAGANIYCNG
+515 EKADAGKNIYCNG

>member
-1 MKKLMFSILP
+1 MKKFAFSILP
-11 ALLLALVSCMNT
+11 ALLLAFVSCMNM
-23 SQESEGGSVRVV
+23 SSGSEGGSVRVV

-47 HDDVDSFTVRLLLDE
+47 HGDVDSFTVRLLLGE
-62 KIINE
+62 KII
-67 KSITKETA
+67 KEETINTET
-75 DMGGAIVFDEL
+75 DETGGVIVFDEL

-94 VEGRMSSKDVLL
+94 VEGWMSSKDVLL

-112 AKVTAGQDSDCQVNL
+112 AKVTAGQDADCQVNL
-127 KKKDCQIYN
+127 KKKDCQIYD
-136 ISADAEELKTACES
+136 ISFDARELKKACES
-150 DGNIYIFMDED
+150 DGNAYIFMGAD

-169 TPENNCQLTNITS
+169 TPENNCQLTNINS

-222 LEINNLTFTAS
+222 LEINNLTFTATS
-233 STVGTTSTLD
+233 GKTVGTTSALD

-255 ILKQCYIN
+255 ILKQCRMN
-263 GMSMSNQGISLIYV
+263 GISMSNLGTSLIYV
-277 KSGGTLLLENC
+277 KSGGKLLVENC

-293 TSTNKGDVSFS
+293 TSTNKGSASFS

-316 VVSCNFESNGDGN
+316 VVSCNFETNGNDI
-329 LMSNAAAIENSGS
+329 MSNAAAIENSGS
-342 CHITNTTFKGN
+342 CRITNTTFKDN
-353 TANRGSAIMNN
+353 LAQRGGAIMNN
-364 DNGILEIEDSTFD
+364 ETGILEIESSTFD
-377 SNTCTSN
+377 SNTCTSS
-384 GGYYARRG
+384 GYYAMRG

-401 VKIKDSAFTGNK
+401 VKIKDSTFTGNETL
-413 SSGKNKSEGTENGEF
+413 GQNASEGTANGEF
-428 QKLGGGAISIKSYY
+428 QKLGGGAISLKMG
-442 DSNTKETKPSSLT
+442 SLT
-455 LQNTKFYNNSV
+455 LQNTRFDNNSV
-466 TSTDSDDAYGYGG
+466 TSTSKNDAYGYGG
-479 AVLIEQSDASL
+479 AVLIEQSDANL
-490 FLKDASGATME
+490 FLKDASGAAMD
-501 IDSYISNYMNGNTT
+501 IASYINKYMSGNTT
-515 AKNNAGANIYCNG
+515 AKTDAGANIYCNG

>member
-11 ALLLALVSCMNT
+11 ALLLAFVSCMNM
-23 SQESEGGSVRVV
+23 SSGSEGGSVRVV

-47 HDDVDSFTVRLLLDE
+47 HGDVDSFTVRLLLGE
-62 KIINE
+62 KII
-67 KSITKETA
+67 KEETINTET
-75 DMGGAIVFDEL
+75 DETGGVIVFDEL

-94 VEGRMSSKDVLL
+94 VEGWMSSKDVLL

-136 ISADAEELKTACES
+136 ISADAEELKKACES
-150 DGNIYIFMDED
+150 DGNTYIFMDED

-182 GTKIIRGNGGKVQ
+182 GTKIIRGNGGKLV

-233 STVGTTSTLD
+233 DTVETSALD

-255 ILKQCYIN
+255 ILKQCRMN
-263 GMSMSNQGISLIYV
+263 GISMSNLGTSLIYV
-277 KSGGTLLLENC
+277 KSGGKLLVENC

-293 TSTNKGDVSFS
+293 TSTNKGNVSFS

-316 VVSCNFESNGDGN
+316 VVSCNFESNGDGD

-342 CHITNTTFKGN
+342 CRISNTTFKGN
-353 TANRGSAIMNN
+353 KANRGSAIMNN
-364 DNGILEIEDSTFD
+364 ENGILEIENSTFD

-392 GAIFIQGGT
+392 GAIFIQGGS
-401 VKIKDSAFTGNK
+401 VKITDSTFTGNK
-413 SSGKNKSEGTENGEF
+413 AGGYNPGSEGTEAF
-428 QKLGGGAISIKSYY
+428 KKLGGGAISIK
-442 DSNTKETKPSSLT
+442 TGSLV
-455 LQNTKFYNNSV
+455 LQNTRFDSNSV
-466 TSTDSDDAYGYGG
+466 TSTSKDDANGYGG
-479 AVLIEQSDASL
+479 AVLIEQSDANL

-501 IDSYISNYMNGNTT
+501 IDSYIDKYMSGNTT
-515 AKNNAGANIYCNG
+515 AKTNAGANIYCNG

>member
-1 MKKLMFSILP
+1 
-11 ALLLALVSCMNT
+11 
-23 SQESEGGSVRVV
+23 
-35 LPSSSRA
+35 
-42 LYSSG
+42 
-47 HDDVDSFTVRLLLDE
+47 
-62 KIINE
+62 
-67 KSITKETA
+67 
-75 DMGGAIVFDEL
+75 
-86 EPATYTVE
+86 
-94 VEGRMSSKDVLL
+94 MSSKDVLL

>member
-1 MKKLMFSILP
+1 
-11 ALLLALVSCMNT
+11 
-23 SQESEGGSVRVV
+23 
-35 LPSSSRA
+35 
-42 LYSSG
+42 
-47 HDDVDSFTVRLLLDE
+47 
-62 KIINE
+62 
-67 KSITKETA
+67 
-75 DMGGAIVFDEL
+75 
-86 EPATYTVE
+86 
-94 VEGRMSSKDVLL
+94 MSSKDVLL

-150 DGNIYIFMDED
+150 DGNAYIFMGAD

-169 TPENNCQLTNITS
+169 TPDNYQLTNITS

-233 STVGTTSTLD
+233 DTVETSALD

-255 ILKQCYIN
+255 ILKQCRMN
-263 GMSMSNQGISLIYV
+263 GISMSNLGTSLIYV
-277 KSGGTLLLENC
+277 KTGGTLLLENC

-293 TSTNKGDVSFS
+293 TSTNKGSASFS

-316 VVSCNFESNGDGN
+316 VVSCNFETNGNDI
-329 LMSNAAAIENSGS
+329 MSNAAAIENSGS
-342 CHITNTTFKGN
+342 CRITNTTFKDN
-353 TANRGSAIMNN
+353 LAQRGGAIMNN
-364 DNGILEIEDSTFD
+364 ETGILEIESSTFD
-377 SNTCTSN
+377 SNTCTSS
-384 GGYYARRG
+384 GYYAMRG

-401 VKIKDSAFTGNK
+401 VKIKDSTFTGNETL
-413 SSGKNKSEGTENGEF
+413 GQNASEGTANGEF
-428 QKLGGGAISIKSYY
+428 QKLGGGAISLKMG
-442 DSNTKETKPSSLT
+442 SLT
-455 LQNTKFYNNSV
+455 LQNTRFDNNSV
-466 TSTDSDDAYGYGG
+466 TSTSKNDAYGYGG
-479 AVLIEQSDASL
+479 AILIEQSDANL
-490 FLKDASGATME
+490 FLKDASGAAMD
-501 IDSYISNYMNGNTT
+501 IASYINKYMRGNTVGT
-515 AKNNAGANIYCNG
+515 GKEGANIYCNG

>member
-11 ALLLALVSCMNT
+11 ALLLALVSCMNI
-23 SQESEGGSVRVV
+23 SQGSEGGSVRVV

-47 HDDVDSFTVRLLLDE
+47 HDDVDSFTVRLLLGE
-62 KIINE
+62 KII
-67 KSITKETA
+67 KEETINTET
-75 DMGGAIVFDEL
+75 DETGGAIVFDEL

-150 DGNIYIFMDED
+150 DGNAYIFMGAD

-169 TPENNCQLTNITS
+169 TPDNYQLTNITS

-329 LMSNAAAIENSGS
+329 LMSNAAAIENFGS

-392 GAIFIQGGT
+392 GAIFIQGGS
-401 VKIKDSAFTGNK
+401 VKITDSTFTGNK
-413 SSGKNKSEGTENGEF
+413 AGGYNPGSEGTEAF
-428 QKLGGGAISIKSYY
+428 KKLGGGAISIK
-442 DSNTKETKPSSLT
+442 KGSLT
-455 LQNTKFYNNSV
+455 LQSTRFDSNSV

-479 AVLIEQSDASL
+479 AVLIEQSDANL

>member
-1 MKKLMFSILP
+1 MKKFAFSILP
-11 ALLLALVSCMNT
+11 ALLLAFVSCMNI
-23 SQESEGGSVRVV
+23 SQGSEGGSVRVV

-47 HDDVDSFTVRLLLDE
+47 HGDVDSFTVRLLLGE

-67 KSITKETA
+67 KSINKET
-75 DMGGAIVFDEL
+75 DETGGVIVFDEL

-94 VEGRMSSKDVLL
+94 AEGWMSSKDALL

-112 AKVTAGQDSDCQVNL
+112 AKVTAGQDADCQVKL
-127 KKKDCQIYN
+127 KKDCQIYN
-136 ISADAEELKTACES
+136 ISADARELKTACES
-150 DGNIYIFMDED
+150 DGNAYIFMGAD

-169 TPENNCQLTNITS
+169 TPDNYQLTNITS

-210 IKLFNVTGSSTI
+210 IKLFNVSGSSTI

-233 STVGTTSTLD
+233 DTVGTSTLD

-263 GMSMSNQGISLIYV
+263 GISMSNLGTSLIYV
-277 KSGGTLLLENC
+277 KSGGKLLVENC

-293 TSTNKGDVSFS
+293 TSTNKGNVSFS

-316 VVSCNFESNGDGN
+316 VVSCNFESNGEEN
-329 LMSNAAAIENSGS
+329 YASNSAAIENSGS

-364 DNGILEIEDSTFD
+364 NTGILEIESSTFD

-401 VKIKDSAFTGNK
+401 VKITDSTFTGNK
-413 SSGKNKSEGTENGEF
+413 AGGNNPGNEGEENNL
-428 QKLGGGAISIKSYY
+428 QMLGGGAISIK
-442 DSNTKETKPSSLT
+442 TGSLV
-455 LQNTKFYNNSV
+455 LQNTRFDSNSV
-466 TSTDSDDAYGYGG
+466 TSTTANSTNTKYGYGG

-490 FLKDASGATME
+490 LLKNASGAAMDIE
-501 IDSYISNYMNGNTT
+501 SYTNKYMSGNKVGTG
-515 AKNNAGANIYCNG
+515 KEGANIYCNG

>member
-11 ALLLALVSCMNT
+11 ALLLAFVSCMNM
-23 SQESEGGSVRVV
+23 SSGSEGGSVRVV

-47 HDDVDSFTVRLLLDE
+47 HDDVDSFTVRLLLGE

-67 KSITKETA
+67 KSINKEA
-75 DMGGAIVFDEL
+75 DETGGVIVFDEL

-94 VEGRMSSKDVLL
+94 VEGWMSSKDVLL

-136 ISADAEELKTACES
+136 ISVDAEELKTACES
-150 DGNIYIFMDED
+150 DGNAYIFMGAD

-182 GTKIIRGNGGKVQ
+182 GTKIIRGNGGKLE

-210 IKLFNVTGSSTI
+210 IKLFNVSGSSTI

-293 TSTNKGDVSFS
+293 TSTNKGAVSFS

-316 VVSCNFESNGDGN
+316 VVSCNFESNGDGD

-364 DNGILEIEDSTFD
+364 DTGILEIEDSTFD

-428 QKLGGGAISIKSYY
+428 QKLGGGAISIK
-442 DSNTKETKPSSLT
+442 KGSLT
-455 LQNTKFYNNSV
+455 LQSTRFKNNSV
-466 TSTDSDDAYGYGG
+466 TSTDSNDAYGYGG
-479 AVLIEQSDASL
+479 AVLVEQSDASL
-490 FLKDASGATME
+490 LLKDANGAAMD
-501 IDSYISNYMNGNTT
+501 IASYINKYMSGNTT
-515 AKNNAGANIYCNG
+515 EKADAGKNIYCNG
-528 GTINGTVYTKAW
+528 GTINGSVYTQAW
-540 E
+540 

>member
-1 MKKLMFSILP
+1 
-11 ALLLALVSCMNT
+11 
-23 SQESEGGSVRVV
+23 
-35 LPSSSRA
+35 
-42 LYSSG
+42 
-47 HDDVDSFTVRLLLDE
+47 
-62 KIINE
+62 
-67 KSITKETA
+67 
-75 DMGGAIVFDEL
+75 
-86 EPATYTVE
+86 
-94 VEGRMSSKDVLL
+94 MSSKDVLL

-150 DGNIYIFMDED
+150 DGNAYIFMGAD

-182 GTKIIRGNGGKVQ
+182 GTKIIRGNGGKLV
-195 QSTDDNKTLT
+195 QSTDDNKTLK

-293 TSTNKGDVSFS
+293 TSTNKGSASFS

-316 VVSCNFESNGDGN
+316 VVSCNFETNGNDI
-329 LMSNAAAIENSGS
+329 MSNAAAIENSGS
-342 CHITNTTFKGN
+342 CRITNTTFKDN
-353 TANRGSAIMNN
+353 LAQRGGAIMNN
-364 DNGILEIEDSTFD
+364 ETGILEIESSTID
-377 SNTCTSN
+377 SNTCTSS
-384 GGYYARRG
+384 GYYAMRG
-392 GAIFIQGGT
+392 GAIFIQGGS
-401 VKIKDSAFTGNK
+401 VKITDSTFTGNK
-413 SSGKNKSEGTENGEF
+413 AGGYNPGSEGTEAF
-428 QKLGGGAISIKSYY
+428 KKLGGGAISIK
-442 DSNTKETKPSSLT
+442 TGSLV
-455 LQNTKFYNNSV
+455 LQNTRFDSNSV
-466 TSTDSDDAYGYGG
+466 TSTSKNDAYGYGG
-479 AVLIEQSDASL
+479 AVLIEQSDANL
-490 FLKDASGATME
+490 FLKDASGAAMD
-501 IDSYISNYMNGNTT
+501 IASYINKYMSGNTT
-515 AKNNAGANIYCNG
+515 AKTDAGANIYCNG

>member
-1 MKKLMFSILP
+1 
-11 ALLLALVSCMNT
+11 
-23 SQESEGGSVRVV
+23 
-35 LPSSSRA
+35 
-42 LYSSG
+42 
-47 HDDVDSFTVRLLLDE
+47 
-62 KIINE
+62 
-67 KSITKETA
+67 
-75 DMGGAIVFDEL
+75 
-86 EPATYTVE
+86 
-94 VEGRMSSKDVLL
+94 MSSKDVLL

-136 ISADAEELKTACES
+136 ISANAEELKTACEA
-150 DGNIYIFMDED
+150 DGNTYIFMDED

-233 STVGTTSTLD
+233 DTVETSALD

-263 GMSMSNQGISLIYV
+263 GMSMSNLGTSLIYV
-277 KSGGTLLLENC
+277 KSGGKLLVENC

-293 TSTNKGDVSFS
+293 TSTNKGNVSFS

-316 VVSCNFESNGDGN
+316 VVSCNFESNGDGD

-342 CHITNTTFKGN
+342 CRITNTTFKDN
-353 TANRGSAIMNN
+353 LAQRGGAIMNN
-364 DNGILEIEDSTFD
+364 ETGILEIESSTFD
-377 SNTCTSN
+377 SNTCTSS
-384 GGYYARRG
+384 GYYAMRG

-401 VKIKDSAFTGNK
+401 VKIKDSTFTGNETL
-413 SSGKNKSEGTENGEF
+413 GQNASEGTANGEF
-428 QKLGGGAISIKSYY
+428 QKLGGGAISLKMG
-442 DSNTKETKPSSLT
+442 SLT
-455 LQNTKFYNNSV
+455 LQNTRFDNNSV
-466 TSTDSDDAYGYGG
+466 TSTSKNDAYGYGG
-479 AVLIEQSDASL
+479 AVLIEQSDANL
-490 FLKDASGATME
+490 FLKDASGAAMD
-501 IDSYISNYMNGNTT
+501 IASYINKYMSGNTT
-515 AKNNAGANIYCNG
+515 AKTDAGANIYCNG

>member
-1 MKKLMFSILP
+1 MKKFAFSILP
-11 ALLLALVSCMNT
+11 ALLLAFVSCMNT

-47 HDDVDSFTVRLLLDE
+47 HGDVDSFTVRLLLGE
-62 KIINE
+62 KII
-67 KSITKETA
+67 KEETINTET
-75 DMGGAIVFDEL
+75 DETGGVIVFDEL

-94 VEGRMSSKDVLL
+94 VEGWMSSKDVLL

-136 ISADAEELKTACES
+136 ISADAEELKKACES
-150 DGNIYIFMDED
+150 DGNAYIFMGAD
-161 SSVSTNQA
+161 SSVSTNLA
-169 TPENNCQLTNITS
+169 TPENNYQLAYITS

-222 LEINNLTFTAS
+222 LEINNLTFTATS
-233 STVGTTSTLD
+233 GKTVGTTSALD

-255 ILKQCYIN
+255 ILKQCRMN
-263 GMSMSNQGISLIYV
+263 GISMSNLGTSLIYV

-293 TSTNKGDVSFS
+293 TSTNKGSASFS

-316 VVSCNFESNGDGN
+316 VVSCNFETNGNDI
-329 LMSNAAAIENSGS
+329 MSNAAAIENSGS
-342 CHITNTTFKGN
+342 CRITNTTFKDN
-353 TANRGSAIMNN
+353 LAQRGGAIMNN
-364 DNGILEIEDSTFD
+364 ETGILEIESSTFD
-377 SNTCTSN
+377 SNTCTSS
-384 GGYYARRG
+384 GYYAMRG

-401 VKIKDSAFTGNK
+401 VKIKDSTFTGNETL
-413 SSGKNKSEGTENGEF
+413 GQNASEGTANGEF
-428 QKLGGGAISIKSYY
+428 QKLGGGAISLKMG
-442 DSNTKETKPSSLT
+442 SLT
-455 LQNTKFYNNSV
+455 LQNTRFDNNSV
-466 TSTDSDDAYGYGG
+466 TSTSKNDAYGYGG
-479 AVLIEQSDASL
+479 AVLIEQSDANL
-490 FLKDASGATME
+490 FLKDASGAAMD
-501 IDSYISNYMNGNTT
+501 IASYINKYMSGNTT
-515 AKNNAGANIYCNG
+515 AKTDAGANIYCNG